1 MIVSAWRRINAAVLA
16 REKDAATICAYAL
29 GEDERKGQVDGA
41 DMLTSRAAE
50 YIRNLWNTGGK
61 ADAPAEFK
69 KTFLLTL
76 NAPPAAVASA
86 PAARSASNVE

>member
-1 MIVSAWRRINAAVLA
+1 
-16 REKDAATICAYAL
+16 
-29 GEDERKGQVDGA
+29 
-41 DMLTSRAAE
+41 MLTSRAAE

-61 ADAPAEFK
+61 ADAPTEFK

-86 PAARSASNVE
+86 PAARSASNVV